1 MTPARLAANISG
13 TPSKGRIY
21 ALHGVTDNAASLSDI
36 SARWSND
43 YEVVLI
49 DALGHG
55 CSPCF
60 TPTQLEDPFEALV
73 SAAASLIC
81 TIEEA
86 SPAPF
91 VTLLGHSMGGA
102 TAAEVVSRGLA
113 PVDALVLEDPALLT
127 PSQREHFRA
136 SAEDRVARCNEGT
149 QWMGRE
155 IDILLKDYPQWSPS
169 EAGGWAQGKAQVDRN
184 FLARGVV
191 SGSRSREEILSP
203 ISVPTLLMTGDGD
216 DVLIGQS
223 GFEEINALGNPAVE
237 TLLIPHAR
245 HCVRRSA
252 PAPFYDAVDAFF
264 SRVTP
269 SK

>member
-1 MTPARLAANISG
+1 MIPARLAANISG

-36 SARWSND
+36 SARWSSD

-55 CSPCF
+55 CSPRF

-73 SAAASLIC
+73 SSAASLIC
-81 TIEEA
+81 TIEESA
-86 SPAPF
+86 PAPF
-91 VTLLGHSMGGA
+91 VALLGHSMGGA
-102 TAAEVVSRGLA
+102 TAADVVSRVLT
-113 PVDALVLEDPALLT
+113 PVDALVLEAPALLT
-127 PSQREHFRA
+127 PDQREHFRA
-136 SAEDRVARCNEGT
+136 TAQDRVTRCNEVT

-169 EAGGWAQGKAQVDRN
+169 EAGGWVQGKAQVDRN
-184 FLARGVV
+184 FLVRGVV
-191 SGSRSREEILSP
+191 SGTRSREEILSP
-203 ISVPTLLMTGDGD
+203 ISVPTLLITGDGD

-223 GFEEINALGNPAVE
+223 GCEEINAMGNPAVD

-245 HCVRRSA
+245 HCVRHST
-252 PAPFYDAVDAFF
+252 PEPFYAAVETFLAQCG
-264 SRVTP
+264 P
-269 SK
+269 NM

>member
-1 MTPARLAANISG
+1 MTPACLAANISG

-36 SARWSND
+36 SARWSSD

-55 CSPCF
+55 CSPRF
-60 TPTQLEDPFEALV
+60 TPTQLEDPFEALI
-73 SAAASLIC
+73 SSAASLIC

-91 VTLLGHSMGGA
+91 VALLGHSMGGA
-102 TAAEVVSRGLA
+102 TAADIVSRGLA

-136 SAEDRVARCNEGT
+136 SAEDRVARCDEVT

-155 IDILLKDYPQWSPS
+155 IDILLKDYPSGALPRPA
-169 EAGGWAQGKAQVDRN
+169 AGLKEKPKSTATS
-184 FLARGVV
+184 LP
-191 SGSRSREEILSP
+191 EES
-203 ISVPTLLMTGDGD
+203 
-216 DVLIGQS
+216 
-223 GFEEINALGNPAVE
+223 
-237 TLLIPHAR
+237 
-245 HCVRRSA
+245 
-252 PAPFYDAVDAFF
+252 
-264 SRVTP
+264 
-269 SK
+269 

>member
-1 MTPARLAANISG
+1 MTPSRLAANISG

-36 SARWSND
+36 SARWFSD

-55 CSPCF
+55 CSPRF

-73 SAAASLIC
+73 SSAASLIC
-81 TIEEA
+81 TIEESA
-86 SPAPF
+86 PAPF
-91 VTLLGHSMGGA
+91 VAFLGHSMGGA
-102 TAAEVVSRGLA
+102 TAAEAVSRGLA

-136 SAEDRVARCNEGT
+136 SAEDRVARCNEVT

-155 IDILLKDYPQWSPS
+155 IDVLLKDYPQWSPS

-223 GFEEINALGNPAVE
+223 GLEEINAMGNVAIE
-237 TLLIPHAR
+237 TLLIPSAR

>member
-55 CSPCF
+55 CSPRF

-73 SAAASLIC
+73 STAASLIC

-127 PSQREHFRA
+127 PWGAKSTSSSRTIPSGVLPRPVAGLKGKPKLTATSLREEL
-136 SAEDRVARCNEGT
+136 SAEAEAAKKSSPPFRC
-149 QWMGRE
+149 R
-155 IDILLKDYPQWSPS
+155 PCS
-169 EAGGWAQGKAQVDRN
+169 
-184 FLARGVV
+184 
-191 SGSRSREEILSP
+191 
-203 ISVPTLLMTGDGD
+203 
-216 DVLIGQS
+216 
-223 GFEEINALGNPAVE
+223 
-237 TLLIPHAR
+237 
-245 HCVRRSA
+245 
-252 PAPFYDAVDAFF
+252 
-264 SRVTP
+264 
-269 SK
+269 